1 MRDLPLF
8 PLNTVL
14 FPGGTIPL
22 QVFETRYIKM
32 INDCLDSDSNFGV
45 VLIKEGK
52 EVGGPSLPRSVGT
65 IAKITSINQLP
76 NDRLLVNS
84 VGTKRFTILE
94 IISDDPYMIAR
105 VNTENE
111 PVGEEIN
118 SQILCAATQST
129 TDYLQALLALQE
141 GWVRNPVSSV
151 PKNPVDLSF
160 FMAQLLQQPVSEQQ
174 KILETDSVIGRLLN
188 CTNFMNSENQKI
200 LSKTKMELTLK
211 FSRN

>member
-1 MRDLPLF
+1 
-8 PLNTVL
+8 
-14 FPGGTIPL
+14 
-22 QVFETRYIKM
+22 M
-32 INDCLDSDSNFGV
+32 INDCLDSDSNFGI

-52 EVGGPSLPRSVGT
+52 EVGGPSIPRSVGT

>member
-32 INDCLDSDSNFGV
+32 INECLDSDSNFGV

-52 EVGGPSLPRSVGT
+52 EVGGPSIPRSVGT
-65 IAKITSINQLP
+65 IAKITSINRLP
-76 NDRLLVNS
+76 NNRLLVNS
-84 VGTKRFTILE
+84 VGTQRFTILE

-105 VNTENE
+105 VNPENE
-111 PVGEEIN
+111 TVGEKIDD
-118 SQILCAATQST
+118 QILCAATQST
-129 TDYLQALLALQE
+129 TDYLQALLSLQE

-174 KILETDSVIGRLLN
+174 KMLETDSVVVRLQN
-188 CTNFMNSENQKI
+188 CTGFMNSENQKI
-200 LSKTKMELTLK
+200 LSKTKIELTLK

>member
-22 QVFETRYIKM
+22 QVFEPRYIKM
-32 INDCLDSDSNFGV
+32 IDDCLDSDSIFGV

-52 EVGGPSLPRSVGT
+52 EVGGPSIPRSVGT
-65 IAKITSINQLP
+65 MAKITSINQLP
-76 NDRLLVNS
+76 NNRLLVNS
-84 VGTKRFTILE
+84 VGTNRFTILE
-94 IISDDPYMIAR
+94 IISDDPYMVAK
-105 VNTENE
+105 VNLENE
-111 PVGEEIN
+111 PVNEEIED
-118 SQILCAATQST
+118 QVLYDATQST
-129 TDYLQALLALQE
+129 TDYLQALLSLQD

-151 PKNPVDLSF
+151 PVKPVDLSF
-160 FMAQLLQQPVSEQQ
+160 FMAQLLQQPVAEQQ
-174 KILETDSVIGRLLN
+174 KMLETDSIVNRLIN

-200 LSKTKMELTLK
+200 LAKTKMELTLK

>member
-1 MRDLPLF
+1 
-8 PLNTVL
+8 
-14 FPGGTIPL
+14 
-22 QVFETRYIKM
+22 
-32 INDCLDSDSNFGV
+32 
-45 VLIKEGK
+45 
-52 EVGGPSLPRSVGT
+52 
-65 IAKITSINQLP
+65 
-76 NDRLLVNS
+76 
-84 VGTKRFTILE
+84 
-94 IISDDPYMIAR
+94 MIAR

>member
-1 MRDLPLF
+1 MRDLPRF

-32 INDCLDSDSNFGV
+32 INECLDSDSNFGV

-52 EVGGPSLPRSVGT
+52 EVGGPSIPRSVGT

-76 NDRLLVNS
+76 NNRLLVNS
-84 VGTKRFTILE
+84 VGTQRFTILE

-105 VNTENE
+105 VNPENE
-111 PVGEEIN
+111 TVGEKIDDK
-118 SQILCAATQST
+118 ILCDATQST
-129 TDYLQALLALQE
+129 TNYLQALLSLQE

-174 KILETDSVIGRLLN
+174 KMLETDSVVGRLQN
-188 CTNFMNSENQKI
+188 CTGFMNSENQKI